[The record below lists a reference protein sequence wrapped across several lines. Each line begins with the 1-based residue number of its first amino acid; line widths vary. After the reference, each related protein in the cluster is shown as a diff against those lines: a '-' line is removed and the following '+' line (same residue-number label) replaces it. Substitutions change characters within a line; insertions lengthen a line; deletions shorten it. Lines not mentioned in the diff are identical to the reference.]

1 VAERE
6 VYLLAERLSRLEK
19 AQLDTNARLAET
31 NAKLGDVLETLKQMA
46 NIQLALRIGQ
56 EQLTERVVF
65 LADRLDHVADRVDR
79 VADRVDRLSAAVI
92 RGFTQRDE
100 QVLELRE
107 RVDRLERRLGPEEP
121 SR

>member
-1 VAERE
+1 M
-6 VYLLAERLSRLEK
+6 
-19 AQLDTNARLAET
+19 
-31 NAKLGDVLETLKQMA
+31 LKQMA
-46 NIQLALRIGQ
+46 NVQLALRIGQ

-79 VADRVDRLSAAVI
+79 VADRVDRLNAAVI
-92 RGFTQRDE
+92 RGFTLRDE

-121 SR
+121 GR